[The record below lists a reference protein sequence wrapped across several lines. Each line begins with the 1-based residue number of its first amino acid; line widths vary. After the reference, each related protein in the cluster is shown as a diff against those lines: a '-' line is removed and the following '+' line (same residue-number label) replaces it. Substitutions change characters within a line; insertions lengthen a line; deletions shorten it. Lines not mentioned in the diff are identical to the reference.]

1 MIILFILFQTCDFWL
16 DLGGTN
22 YSYFNDDN
30 KAGYKEQCG
39 LLSIDINLLFN
50 EYSAHTQYPSYI
62 INGRDSSDYFMTSF
76 YFEKKDGNIEILK
89 DYKISNIKYKLT
101 DAKGNVIPVVEYYAF
116 SRFFSFSDGSS
127 SEQQSYY
134 DCMQDDPLYRSDSI
148 NNMINYLNDKNIY
161 DIAMLGIVISEPY
174 FLKTPLSLEYEM
186 TISNGEKSF
195 KIYKNTK
202 LVYKK

>member
-1 MIILFILFQTCDFWL
+1 MTKRSMIITLLMIILFILFQTCDFWL

-76 YFEKKDGNIEILK
+76 YFEKKDGNIEIF
-89 DYKISNIKYKLT
+89 T
-101 DAKGNVIPVVEYYAF
+101 AVP
-116 SRFFSFSDGSS
+116 
-127 SEQQSYY
+127 
-134 DCMQDDPLYRSDSI
+134 
-148 NNMINYLNDKNIY
+148 
-161 DIAMLGIVISEPY
+161 
-174 FLKTPLSLEYEM
+174 
-186 TISNGEKSF
+186 
-195 KIYKNTK
+195 
-202 LVYKK
+202 